1 MKTSLRFLL
10 ALTALTVAVTDS
22 AQAQFPGWGTGFRGH
37 DGEYGFEFRRDVYL
51 GGDVSQLAAQI
62 GMLFPGSGATFTA
75 DADYHFTVSGG
86 SGRFYPLV
94 GVGAKTDFDFFE
106 VGVNAGGGL
115 NFMLTDQLAAY
126 AEVKYVFF
134 GWDGFG
140 FAVGVYF

>member
-1 MKTSLRFLL
+1 MKSILRSLLL
-10 ALTALTVAVTDS
+10 LTILGLVGATPG
-22 AQAQFPGWGTGFRGH
+22 QAQFPGWGTGFRGH
-37 DGEYGFEFRRDVYL
+37 DGEFGFELRRDVYL
-51 GGDVSQLAAQI
+51 GGDVSQLSTQI
-62 GMLFPGSGATFTA
+62 GMLFPSGGATFTA
-75 DADYHFTVSGG
+75 DADYHFTVSSG

-115 NFMLTDQLAAY
+115 NFMLTEDLAAY
-126 AEVKYVFF
+126 AEAKYVFF